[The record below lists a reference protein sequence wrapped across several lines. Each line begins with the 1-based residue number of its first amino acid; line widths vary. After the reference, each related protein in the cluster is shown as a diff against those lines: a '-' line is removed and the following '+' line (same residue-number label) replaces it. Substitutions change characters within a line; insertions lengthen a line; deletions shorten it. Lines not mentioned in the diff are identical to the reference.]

1 MIKLKILAI
10 GKIKEDFNKMAIKEY
25 LKRLS
30 KFASVEIIELE
41 EEKIQNKS
49 VEDILE
55 VEGNAI
61 LNKLANNDYLILLD
75 LHGKEISSEEFAL
88 NLQELE
94 NKGTSPVFFA
104 IGGTLGVSESLRKRA
119 NFRLSIS
126 QMTFTHQVTRVLLL
140 EQIYRAFKINRNEK
154 YHH

>member
-25 LKRLS
+25 LKRLF